1 MRYPPAVNDGSRG
14 RNTPNVKDFLALVG
28 FVLALVGCG
37 PPPKAVDLP
46 PPAELNSVGPG
57 DEFVLHI
64 IGEDDLPE
72 EYEVAP
78 DGTVAVPFINRIE
91 VAGLEPQQISEL
103 IRGELIAGQ
112 YFTDPVVVVQIKSF
126 KSKRITVAGQVDK
139 PDSFPYTPG
148 MTLTSAIAKAGGMTS
163 LARSS
168 SVILVR
174 KTSDGSKRVIVDYDA
189 INNNEIP
196 DVPLQAGDKITVPE
210 RAF

>member
-1 MRYPPAVNDGSRG
+1 VNGSPTARNRWGVKGFLRLAILLAV
-14 RNTPNVKDFLALVG
+14 
-28 FVLALVGCG
+28 ALVGCG
-37 PPPKAVDLP
+37 PPPKPVDLP

-64 IGEDDLPE
+64 IGEDELPE
-72 EYEVAP
+72 NYEVAP
-78 DGTVAVPFINRIE
+78 DGTVAVPFINRIT
-91 VAGLEPQQISEL
+91 VDGLEPQQISEL
-103 IRGELIAGQ
+103 IRGQLIARE
-112 YFTDPVVVVQIKSF
+112 FFVDPVVVVQIKSF

-139 PDSFPYTPG
+139 PDSFPYSPG

-168 SVILVR
+168 KVILVR
-174 KTSDGSKRVIVDYDA
+174 KTKDGTKRVLIDYDA

-196 DVPLQAGDKITVPE
+196 DVPLQAGDNITVPE

>member
-1 MRYPPAVNDGSRG
+1 MNGLRAT
-14 RNTPNVKDFLALVG
+14 RNRTDVKVFLALAVAI
-28 FVLALVGCG
+28 VVSLAGCG
-37 PPPKAVDLP
+37 PPPKPVDLP

-72 EYEVAP
+72 NYEVAP
-78 DGTVAVPFINRIE
+78 DGTVAVPFINRID
-91 VAGLEPQQISEL
+91 VDGLEPQQISEL
-103 IRGELIAGQ
+103 IRERLIAGE
-112 YFTDPVVVVQIKSF
+112 YFVDPVVVVQIKSF
-126 KSKRITVAGQVDK
+126 KSKRITVAGQVAK

-148 MTLTSAIAKAGGMTS
+148 MTLTSAVAKAGGMTS

-168 SVILVR
+168 KVILIR
-174 KTSDGSKRVIVDYDA
+174 KTKDGTKRVIVDYDA

-196 DVPLQAGDKITVPE
+196 DVPLQAGDNITVPE